1 MQTLKVI
8 EQELPYEINEELKLL
23 RTNIQFSCNDKRV
36 ILMTSSF
43 SGEGKST
50 LSLDLA
56 RAFSEL
62 DKKTLY
68 IDADMRKSQILSRF
82 EAADIKYGL
91 SHYLSGQCALNDM
104 ICKTDIDGLCVIASV
119 QVPPNPAELI
129 AGPRFKQL
137 IDACRKYTEKTH
149 RRITFEYAV
158 TKDVNDRDKDIE
170 ELTSLLKGML
180 CHVNLIPLNPIEEG
194 GLKSPGRRRAEE
206 IAEMLEKA
214 GIPATVRR
222 TLGSDIQA
230 SCGQLRLSAQAGTNT
245 ENQ

>member
-1 MQTLKVI
+1 MIAKMAEDMPQVNLAISLHAPNDEIRKKIMPIARRYPI
-8 EQELPYEINEELKLL
+8 EE
-23 RTNIQFSCNDKRV
+23 
-36 ILMTSSF
+36 
-43 SGEGKST
+43 
-50 LSLDLA
+50 
-56 RAFSEL
+56 
-62 DKKTLY
+62 
-68 IDADMRKSQILSRF
+68 
-82 EAADIKYGL
+82 
-91 SHYLSGQCALNDM
+91 
-104 ICKTDIDGLCVIASV
+104 
-119 QVPPNPAELI
+119 
-129 AGPRFKQL
+129 L

-170 ELTSLLKGML
+170 ELTGLLKGML

-206 IAEMLEKA
+206 IAEKLEKA

-230 SCGQLRLSAQAGTNT
+230 SCGQLRLSAQAGANT